1 METQNNLIT
10 DKTKGK
16 ELSIGVKILLLIGG
30 FFAAISANAFLVA
43 TVSLRG
49 TTMLIF
55 GLIFGIGSILL
66 SHIDKAEVKFALVA
80 PFYISGI
87 CLIGLYFADSLRMD
101 SENLAVAISFLSIP
115 ALLLSGEK
123 MLRHLAIAQALWATP
138 FWFSSGPKSPIY
150 LLLAYM
156 AIAFYL
162 VTVIKEN
169 QIRRRAVLAE
179 ELRALRIVLLILAI
193 ALMLWLDFSYWG
205 TEYNSGI
212 RSIIMAL
219 ILLPMTFWAADRAG
233 LTMSILFLIYSLTL
247 FYYNCEMNLLHKSLF
262 LMISGLV
269 LLGLSYGVKRF
280 FQ

>member
-10 DKTKGK
+10 DKPKGK

-30 FFAAISANAFLVA
+30 FFAALSANFLIA
-43 TVSLRG
+43 SVSPRG
-49 TTMLIF
+49 TSMLIF

-66 SHIDKAEVKFALVA
+66 SRIDKAEVKFALVA
-80 PFYISGI
+80 PFYMSGI
-87 CLIGLYFADSLRMD
+87 ILIGLYLAVSLKMD
-101 SENLAVAISFLSIP
+101 SENLAVAISFISIP
-115 ALLLSGEK
+115 ALLLSDEK

-138 FWFSSGPKSPIY
+138 FWFSSSPKSPIY

-162 VTVIKEN
+162 VTVIKEK

-179 ELRALRIVLLILAI
+179 ELRALRIILLILAI
-193 ALMLWLDFSYWG
+193 ALMLWLDFCYWG